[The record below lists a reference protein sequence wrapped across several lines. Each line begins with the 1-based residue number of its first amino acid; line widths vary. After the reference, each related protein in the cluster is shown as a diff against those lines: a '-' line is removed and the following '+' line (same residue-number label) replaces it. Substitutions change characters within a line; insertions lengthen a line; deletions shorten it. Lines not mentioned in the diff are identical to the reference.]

1 MSSGG
6 MSQQT
11 KQEVD
16 PDVKDRQMQLYADT
30 QNYLQSTGYQPYG
43 QPHSYGVDPMSQ
55 RANNYLSQQ
64 ITGQG
69 YGFQQP
75 QMGAPYQGAQF
86 QSNAPN
92 TWTSDGTRNVAQGTA
107 PRDSTSRPGTNQYG
121 YYPQKGTQLT
131 TDQYYA
137 KAVAPPTGDWDYNPN
152 YLPTTPYQPLGNSG
166 GGVEQPVLGG
176 SGGGVGSAEN
186 RQAAETAQRGM
197 FYTPQ
202 QVQAGQADHQQ
213 VGPYSADTTA
223 NVNAQNVTAQTG
235 AQGMQGYQNAYQEGV
250 VNQGVDDILR
260 ASQIQD
266 QYRNQS
272 VDAGVYG
279 GDRQGIREAESDR
292 ATGENVSRFVNQAR
306 SQGFNTAAGLA
317 QQDASRGLQAQLAN
331 QGAGMQAQLANQGAL
346 NQGGQFNAGLGM
358 QGALANQ
365 QSYNQAQQFNTG
377 LGLQGQMANQR
388 AGLAGADQRLNAA
401 NSLSGIGTQ
410 QLQNVLGGASA
421 MNQMGMQNT
430 MLGQDMI
437 NRDMEMYNLS
447 QNAGLRDIGTLQSV
461 LQGMPVGMNST
472 QTSSGGSLL
481 SGLFGLL
488 GTGAG
493 AYMNSR

>member
-16 PDVKDRQMQLYADT
+16 PDVKDRQMQLYSDT
-30 QNYLQSTGYQPYG
+30 QNYLQSTGYQPYA
-43 QPHSYGVDPMSQ
+43 QPHSYGMDPMSQ
-55 RANNYLSQQ
+55 QANNYLSQQ
-64 ITGQG
+64 IMGQG
-69 YGFQQP
+69 YQFQQP

-92 TWTSDGTRNVAQGTA
+92 TWTSDGTRNVAQGDPGITA
-107 PRDSTSRPGTNQYG
+107 PRTSTARPGTDKYG
-121 YYPQKGTQLT
+121 YYSQPQSEM
-131 TDQYYA
+131 A
-137 KAVAPPTGDWDYNPN
+137 KAQYEGAYGGGDYNPT
-152 YLPTTPYQPLGNSG
+152 YLPSNPYQPMG
-166 GGVEQPVLGG
+166 GGGGLGLG
-176 SGGGVGSAEN
+176 LGVGGGVGSAEN
-186 RQAAETAQRGM
+186 QQAAEAAQRGM

-202 QVQAGQADHQQ
+202 QVQAAQAGYQQ

-235 AQGMQGYQNAYQEGV
+235 AQGMQDYQNAYQNQV
-250 VNQGVDDILR
+250 IDQGVNDILR

-317 QQDASRGLQAQLAN
+317 QQDAARGLQAQGMN

-346 NQGGQFNAGLGM
+346 NQGSQFNAGLGM

-365 QSYNQAQQFNTG
+365 RSYNQAQQFNTG
-377 LGLQGQMANQR
+377 LGLQGQMANQS
-388 AGLAGADQRLNAA
+388 AGLAGAGQRLDAA

-421 MNQMGMQNT
+421 MNQMGLQNT
-430 MLGQDMI
+430 MLGQDMV

-461 LQGMPVGMNST
+461 LQGMPVGMNTT

-481 SGLFGLL
+481 SGLGGGLL
-488 GTGAG
+488 SLASLYPGFG
-493 AYMNSR
+493 

>member
-317 QQDASRGLQAQLAN
+317 QQDASRGAPSPARKP
-331 QGAGMQAQLANQGAL
+331 GRWDAGPAREPGRTQPGRSVQRGTRD
-346 NQGGQFNAGLGM
+346 AG
-358 QGALANQ
+358 
-365 QSYNQAQQFNTG
+365 
-377 LGLQGQMANQR
+377 R
-388 AGLAGADQRLNAA
+388 AGEPAVIQPGAAVQYRTRTTGPDGEPAGGPRGRRPATERGEQPVRYRDAAAPKRARRRKRDEPDGYAEHNAR
-401 NSLSGIGTQ
+401 SGH
-410 QLQNVLGGASA
+410 
-421 MNQMGMQNT
+421 
-430 MLGQDMI
+430 D
-437 NRDMEMYNLS
+437 
-447 QNAGLRDIGTLQSV
+447 
-461 LQGMPVGMNST
+461 
-472 QTSSGGSLL
+472 
-481 SGLFGLL
+481 
-488 GTGAG
+488 
-493 AYMNSR
+493 